1 MQMHHLADR
10 HSEPAM
16 PIGTTTRPR
25 MRHLGL
31 LALVHV
37 LAELIL
43 VIVLVQW
50 LREFEQGQV
59 TSAPSDATDA
69 QPRSCCFGP

>member
-1 MQMHHLADR
+1 
-10 HSEPAM
+10 
-16 PIGTTTRPR
+16 

-31 LALVHV
+31 LAPVHV